1 MGGEVR
7 FVWTPAILVLSLG
20 AILGFFQN
28 CTPAVPFGNV
38 DFFSSLV
45 SSPDFPYEA
54 GLDQLAYMSCSEQ
67 ADVGNDG
74 TFFTFKAG
82 AYDSLGLRIHQTY
95 RDNVVKVDDQN
106 VVFALQ
112 ESTFSAGTRL
122 QLAVRTLD
130 NLQLMYVDQENGVS
144 GLDGFDFKNFF
155 PPMGNQLLSETL
167 WYMEPDDHLRSFAGG
182 LSLVDTRFEGRLQ
195 FMKSQLMENDLR
207 SFLSNRGVIT
217 LTFATEGEI
226 TPIGP
231 GSYNDLVIVGDGSAP
246 APIGGGGVGA
256 AGTSSGGSLG
266 GSGQANTATTG
277 GGVGS
282 VGGGSG
288 AVSVASTNLSQNLAQ
303 NVFGMGVQPRFKQ
316 PLTTLGGNP
325 GPDMPPRVL
334 SRVQDI
340 VIDERLKGQ
349 IPRPWSCPDS
359 MQFMI
364 VLPGDA
370 TYTDEN
376 ENEIT
381 RCAMLPDPPVLSA
394 EMRRIRQSLLAE
406 DWFIDPVRRC
416 AVPKADH
423 VEQGSCY
430 GRNSQTQR
438 THLINYDTYP
448 TNGCGFGNANGLCP
462 HYASI
467 CFRQ

>member
-7 FVWTPAILVLSLG
+7 FVWTPAIIVVTLG

-38 DFFSSLV
+38 DYFSSLV
-45 SSPDFPYEA
+45 SSPHFPYEA

-67 ADVGNDG
+67 SDVGNDG

-82 AYDSLGLRIHQTY
+82 AYDHLGLRISQTY

-106 VVFALQ
+106 VAFALQ

-122 QLAVRTLD
+122 QLAIRSLD
-130 NLQLMYVDQENGVS
+130 NLQLTYIDQENGVS
-144 GLDGFDFKNFF
+144 GLDGFDFNNFF
-155 PPMGNQLLSETL
+155 PPMGTQLLAETL
-167 WYMEPDDHLRSFAGG
+167 WFMQPNDYLRVFAGAQSISN
-182 LSLVDTRFEGRLQ
+182 LRFEGRLQ

-217 LTFATEGEI
+217 LTFATQGEI

-231 GSYNDLVIVGDGSAP
+231 GSYNDLVVVGDGSTP
-246 APIGGGGVGA
+246 APIGGAIGSAKVGTEKVGIA
-256 AGTSSGGSLG
+256 SAG
-266 GSGQANTATTG
+266 
-277 GGVGS
+277 
-282 VGGGSG
+282 
-288 AVSVASTNLSQNLAQ
+288 LSQNLAQ
-303 NVFGMGVQPRFKQ
+303 NVFGMGIQPQFKQ
-316 PLTTLGGNP
+316 PLTSLGGNP

-340 VIDERLKGQ
+340 IIDERLNGQ
-349 IPRPWSCPDS
+349 IPRTWSCPDS

-370 TYTDEN
+370 TYTDVN
-376 ENEIT
+376 DNEIT

-406 DWFIDPVRRC
+406 DWFIDPIRRC

-438 THLINYDTYP
+438 THLINYDSYP
-448 TNGCGFGNANGLCP
+448 TQGCGFGNPAGLCP

>member
-7 FVWTPAILVLSLG
+7 LVWTPAILVLSLG
-20 AILGFFQN
+20 TILGFFQN
-28 CTPAVPFGNV
+28 CTPAVPFGNT

-45 SSPDFPYEA
+45 SSSDFPYEA

-74 TFFTFKAG
+74 TFYTFKAG
-82 AYDSLGLRIHQTY
+82 AYDHLGLRINQTY

-112 ESTFSAGTRL
+112 ESSFSAGTRL

-130 NLQLMYVDQENGVS
+130 NLQLMYIDQENGVS
-144 GLDGFDFKNFF
+144 GLDGYDFNNFF
-155 PPMGNQLLSETL
+155 PAMGNQLLSETL
-167 WYMEPDDHLRSFAGG
+167 WYMQPSDYLRSFAGAQ
-182 LSLVDTRFEGRLQ
+182 SINTSRFEGRLQ

-226 TPIGP
+226 APIGP
-231 GSYNDLVIVGDGSAP
+231 GSYNDLVVVGDGSTP
-246 APIGGGGVGA
+246 SPIGGDIG
-256 AGTSSGGSLG
+256 
-266 GSGQANTATTG
+266 
-277 GGVGS
+277 
-282 VGGGSG
+282 
-288 AVSVASTNLSQNLAQ
+288 VASTNLSQNLTQ

-316 PLTTLGGNP
+316 PLTRLGGNP

-340 VIDERLKGQ
+340 IIDDRLSGQ
-349 IPRPWSCPDS
+349 VPRPWSCPDS

-376 ENEIT
+376 DNEIT

-394 EMRRIRQSLLAE
+394 ELRRIRQSLLAE
-406 DWFIDPVRRC
+406 DWFIDPIRRC

-430 GRNSQTQR
+430 GRNSQTQK